1 MFSLAC
7 FMVQSQVITVSL
19 LVGSTSSDV
28 LLAVDCLD
36 KLLRNHRQVS
46 TQRVLGYVKRLST
59 ITMQL
64 LPGAALAVLGTI
76 RKFIQVGFVVG
87 KWKGTSIGLRQAAVG
102 VILQL
107 LPRSVVYY
115 QAVHLPGA
123 VVYYQAVHLPGAVVF
138 IQVGCAVLYTEILQG
153 WGGGASRGGRGG
165 WNCDY
170 CAVCVCVRC
179 MHAVTVEVWLL

>member
-1 MFSLAC
+1 
-7 FMVQSQVITVSL
+7 MVQSQVITVSL

-87 KWKGTSIGLRQAAVG
+87 KWKGTSIELRQAAVG

-107 LPRSVVYY
+107 LPR
-115 QAVHLPGA
+115 A
-123 VVYYQAVHLPGAVVF
+123 VVYYQAAHLPGAVVF
-138 IQVGCAVLYTEILQG
+138 IQILQG
-153 WGGGASRGGRGG
+153 WGGGVSRGGRGG

-170 CAVCVCVRC
+170 CAVCVYVRC
-179 MHAVTVEVWLL
+179 MHAVTVEAWLL